1 MKEKAHDIFQDLLEK
16 KPSIYEQVWKGRP
29 FEKIKYIAT
38 TEKGDLGEDFLE
50 RMLRHLG
57 YSEVHTK
64 KGRRGQYD
72 VSIKSGKRSMF
83 FEVKVASQDTNDN
96 FQFNGIR
103 YDTNYSHLF
112 CLGITPDTLAYLIIK
127 KGQIGSGNYKM
138 VTMAKGSNATFK
150 LTRTLE
156 QLKSFD
162 AFDADIKNFLEE
174 SDSIN

>member
-1 MKEKAHDIFQDLLEK
+1 MKEKAHDIFQSLLEK
-16 KPSIYEQVWKGRP
+16 KLSIHEQIWKGRP

-50 RMLRHLG
+50 RILCHLG
-57 YSEVHTK
+57 YPEVHTK

-72 VSIKSGKRSMF
+72 VSIKRGKKSMF
-83 FEVKVASQDTNDN
+83 FEVKVASQDTNGN

-112 CLGITPDTLAYLIIK
+112 CLGITPSDLAYRIVQ

-162 AFDADIKNFLEE
+162 AFDTDIKNFLEE
-174 SDSIN
+174 SNSIN

>member
-1 MKEKAHDIFQDLLEK
+1 MKEKAYSIFQDLLEK
-16 KPSIYEQVWKGRP
+16 TPSIYEQIWKGKP

-50 RMLRHLG
+50 CMLRHLG

-72 VSIKSGKRSMF
+72 VSIKSVKKSMF

-112 CLGITPDTLAYLIIK
+112 CLGITPSTLAYLIVK
-127 KGQIGSGNYKM
+127 KGQIGSENYKM

-156 QLKSFD
+156 QLKSFED
-162 AFDADIKNFLEE
+162 FDTDIKNFLEE
-174 SDSIN
+174 SDVVN